1 MIENMQNLNYLET
14 MKRQYLL
21 NNENLIDILEHIGYI
36 ARDNGLDDSV
46 CDEIIDAIEN
56 GEVK

>member
-1 MIENMQNLNYLET
+1 

-21 NNENLIDILEHIGYI
+21 NNEDLIDILEHIGYV